1 MKKLL
6 FMIFLLGGVSL
17 GLSSCG
23 GGEEDATT
31 DAVEEVADDAEEAE
45 H

>member
-1 MKKLL
+1 
-6 FMIFLLGGVSL
+6 MIFLLGGVSL

-23 GGEEDATT
+23 GEEDATT
-31 DAVEEVADDAEEAE
+31 DAVEEVTDEAGDTHEES